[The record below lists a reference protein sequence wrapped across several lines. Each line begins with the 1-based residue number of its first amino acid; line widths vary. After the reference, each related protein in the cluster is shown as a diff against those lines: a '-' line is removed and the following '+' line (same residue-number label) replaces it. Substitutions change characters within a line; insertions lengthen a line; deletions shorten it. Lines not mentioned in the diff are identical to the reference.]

1 MSLFS
6 LVILT
11 LNAAGPR
18 RVHQG
23 WPTRREAIVSH
34 LKIEAADAAAF
45 QEIWRS
51 EDLEALAEG
60 AGHPHRAHDA
70 ALGLAVTSRRPLVSA
85 RTLDCGGGYG
95 ALRARFLADGREAD
109 LYSTRLEEGEG
120 PAAARR
126 LGQLFR
132 LAQLVRAESSTRPF
146 ALMGDLAAA
155 PDDRETRL
163 FLDMLEA
170 RDLCISHGDE
180 VCGRTLGERRVDYLL
195 IPYSSRPPRETA
207 RSAFTDPLPSEEESA
222 ALSSHFGL
230 RARLDSSFPR
240 LKLRTQPE
248 GRAEALVETET
259 ILERAR
265 ADAARRESSAGW
277 LPWLGA
283 QRAAAA
289 RDETARLS
297 ALIEEVRSAV
307 IRAQRATASL
317 APS

>member
-1 MSLFS
+1 MPLAMKTAAFS
-6 LVILT
+6 LIVLT

-23 WPTRREAIVSH
+23 WPTRREAIVSR
-34 LKIEAADAAAF
+34 LKAEASDAAAF
-45 QEIWRS
+45 QEVWRP

-60 AGHPHRAHDA
+60 AGHRFRAHDA
-70 ALGLAVTSRRPLVSA
+70 ALGVAVTSRRPILSSRA
-85 RTLDCGGGYG
+85 LDLGDGYG
-95 ALRARFLADGREAD
+95 ALRARVLDNGREAD
-109 LYSTRLEEGEG
+109 LIRRDSRRAR
-120 PAAARR
+120 PHARR
-126 LGQLFR
+126 LGQLCWR
-132 LAQLVRAESSTRPF
+132 SSSALSRRGPRPRRPGGRSDDRGRASSSTCWRRATSACP
-146 ALMGDLAAA
+146 
-155 PDDRETRL
+155 R
-163 FLDMLEA
+163 
-170 RDLCISHGDE
+170 
-180 VCGRTLGERRVDYLL
+180 RRVAGARWASARGLPPD
-195 IPYSSRPPRETA
+195 PHSRPPRGRLLRLHGSPPRK
-207 RSAFTDPLPSEEESA
+207 RSPPL
-222 ALSSHFGL
+222 SHFGL
-230 RARLDSSFPR
+230 RARLDSAFPR

-283 QRAAAA
+283 QRTVAA